1 MRLILEE
8 KFNKHIKNEFV
19 YDFDISET
27 GLYVIEINSRAKS
40 WLQNTLKFIS
50 FFQDDDLV
58 VKIDNEEFPKLSG
71 KRGLF
76 DSEAAWNGNKLK
88 GR

>member
-1 MRLILEE
+1 MHSILEG
-8 KFNKHIKNEFV
+8 KFNKYIKDEFV
-19 YDFDISET
+19 YDFDIPET
-27 GLYVIEINSRAKS
+27 GLCVIEISSQAKG

-58 VKIDNEEFPKLSG
+58 VKIDNIEFYKLSG

-76 DSEAAWNGNKLK
+76 DSEAA
-88 GR
+88 